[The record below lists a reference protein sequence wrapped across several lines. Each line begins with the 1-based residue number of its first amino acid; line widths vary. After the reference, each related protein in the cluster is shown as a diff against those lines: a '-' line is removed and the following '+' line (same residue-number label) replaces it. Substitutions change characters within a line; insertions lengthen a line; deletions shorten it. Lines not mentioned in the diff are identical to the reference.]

1 MSRLAT
7 WLLVAA
13 IAIGFGGSTFA
24 QDTASQ
30 KSTTPATTRAERAE
44 AAKAKRA
51 EMAQKRTDCEKQAN
65 EQKLHLLKRAR
76 FIHNCLH
83 EENK

>member
-1 MSRLAT
+1 MSQLAT

-13 IAIGFGGSTFA
+13 IAIGLAGSTFA
-24 QDTASQ
+24 QDSASQ
-30 KSTTPATTRAERAE
+30 KSTTHATTGAERAE

-51 EMAQKRTDCEKQAN
+51 EMAQKRADCEKQAS

-76 FIHNCLH
+76 FVHDCLH
-83 EENK
+83 QENK

>member
-1 MSRLAT
+1 MSWFAT

-13 IAIGFGGSTFA
+13 IAVGLAESTFA

-30 KSTTPATTRAERAE
+30 KSTTQPTTRPERAE

-51 EMAQKRTDCEKQAN
+51 EMAQKRTDCDKQAS

-76 FIHNCLH
+76 FVHDCLH
-83 EENK
+83 QENK